1 MEYRLLGRT
10 GLRVGLIGFG
20 SGYLYRKEGDEIAN
34 LVSAAIAHGVN
45 YFDSWIPN
53 PEARKAIG
61 RAVAG
66 RRSQVHVAGHLGV
79 FMNGDQSDVTRD
91 PAVAERHFEDMLR
104 QLGTDYIDVLMLHNV
119 DKDDDYEQV
128 MDGGLLDCAKRL
140 VTSGK
145 ARFVG
150 LSGHEAGTTIRA
162 AKSGNVDVV
171 MAPVGIAWHP
181 PGITEACAANGVGLV
196 AMKPFW
202 GGELLQPPYSATVTP
217 VIALS
222 YVLDQ
227 PAVATAVPGFGSVA
241 ELEASLAY
249 LTASPA
255 ERDYQ
260 AAVAAH
266 GTNTRG
272 TCIYCGHCQPCSAGI
287 DIGDVLSVLRS
298 GQRGSPYAADRYRA
312 LKVGPSMCTACGECL
327 ARCPQEVPIIEQMQQ
342 AVRWFGG

>member
-1 MEYRLLGRT
+1 MEYRQLGRT

-20 SGYLYRKEGDEIAN
+20 SGYLYRKSGDEITN
-34 LVSAAIAHGVN
+34 LVSAAIAYGVN
-45 YFDSWIPN
+45 YFDNWIPN
-53 PEARKAIG
+53 PEARRAIG

-66 RRSQVHVAGHLGV
+66 RREQVHLAGHLGV
-79 FMNGDQSDVTRD
+79 YMNGDQSDVTRD
-91 PAVAERHFEDMLR
+91 PAEAERHFEDMLR
-104 QLGTDYIDVLMLHNV
+104 QLGTDYIDVLMLHNI

-128 MDGGLLDCAKRL
+128 MRGGLLDCAKRL
-140 VTSGK
+140 VAAGK
-145 ARFVG
+145 ARFIG

-162 AKSGNVDVV
+162 AQSGNVDVV

-181 PGITEACAANGVGLV
+181 PDIAEACAASGVGLV

-202 GGELLQPPYSATVTP
+202 GGELLQPPYSALVTP

-227 PAVATAVPGFGSVA
+227 PAVATVVPGFGSVA

-249 LTASPA
+249 LTALPA

-298 GQRGSPYAADRYRA
+298 GQRGSPYAADRYKA
-312 LKVGPSMCTACGECL
+312 LTVGPSMCTACGDCL